1 LGREPTEM
9 QKQPLSASDFA
20 RFSSDE
26 EDDADN
32 RMGHGPNID
41 DSEIVVW
48 RDCCIAACS
57 HLNFF
62 FLSFPSAQLSENGII
77 GQGNFGVVHKGMC
90 RGAQVAVKI
99 PKVEDLSAEKLEE
112 FRAELK

>member
-1 LGREPTEM
+1 MRTTAWGTDPTLTTRRSWYGGTVALRRV
-9 QKQPLSASDFA
+9 PTSLF
-20 RFSSDE
+20 FSLF
-26 EDDADN
+26 
-32 RMGHGPNID
+32 P
-41 DSEIVVW
+41 
-48 RDCCIAACS
+48 
-57 HLNFF
+57 
-62 FLSFPSAQLSENGII
+62 PSAQLSENGII

>member
-1 LGREPTEM
+1 MEN
-9 QKQPLSASDFA
+9 KPLSGSDFA

-32 RMGHGPNID
+32 HTGHGPNID

-48 RDCCIAACS
+48 RGCCVPARS
-57 HLNFF
+57 HLTFFF
-62 FLSFPSAQLSENGII
+62 FLFPPRAQLSENGII
-77 GQGNFGVVHKGMC
+77 GQGNFGVVYKGMC

-99 PKVEDLSAEKLEE
+99 PKLEDLNEEKLEE